1 LKFNA
6 WYETGV
12 TKFPSSSS
20 SNNGLKEFHGLGADI
35 IFPSIRTRLPGIN
48 KKFSPFKKAIDL
60 VSKFRISAMK

>member
-12 TKFPSSSS
+12 TKFPNSPS
-20 SNNGLKEFHGLGADI
+20 NGLKEFHGLGADI